1 MKIPPMKYIKLPR
14 PEIKPSDF
22 YETVWSFT
30 SKLGAYV
37 TDVTDR
43 AIIDAIIK
51 YATEQGFSDLYL
63 IDEEF
68 IKSAIIHEIQRRKED
83 TE

>member
-1 MKIPPMKYIKLPR
+1 MKIPPMKYIKLPQ
-14 PEIKPSDF
+14 PEIKPINFD
-22 YETVWSFT
+22 ETVWSFT

-37 TDVTDR
+37 TDITDR
-43 AIIDAIIK
+43 AIIDAIIE
-51 YATEQGFSDLYL
+51 YATKQGFSDLYL

-68 IKSAIIHEIQRRKED
+68 IKSAIIHEIQRIKGN

>member
-1 MKIPPMKYIKLPR
+1 MKLPPMKYIKLPQ
-14 PEIKPSDF
+14 PEIKPINFD
-22 YETVWSFT
+22 ETVWSFT

-43 AIIDAIIK
+43 AIIDTIIK
-51 YATEQGFSDLYL
+51 HATEQGFSDLYL

-68 IKSAIIHEIQRRKED
+68 IKSAIVHEIQRRKGE

>member
-1 MKIPPMKYIKLPR
+1 MKIPPMKYIKLPQS
-14 PEIKPSDF
+14 EIKPIDF
-22 YETVWSFT
+22 NEKVWSFT

-37 TDVTDR
+37 TDITDR

-68 IKSAIIHEIQRRKED
+68 IKSAIIHEIQRRKEY
-83 TE
+83 TK